1 MGSVLD
7 WKELMGWP
15 LPWRLSLGGAE
26 KAGSTRNGSWLWPQG
41 VVSGRLHPLPDRPV
55 PTPLGRGKPLCC
67 HQLCPKPPALFLSL
81 PCLDVFSASFLVSS
95 HKGRC
100 QQGLRKDSKQLRVG
114 HINLSLGAGPFVQPL
129 PSPPNVPIAT
139 APPFQLP
146 FLRSCHQRKKS
157 QCPGMGISRQ
167 LGISARQYC
176 QTCPL
181 LHGHRTNQIL
191 CCMLTMHFYEC
202 SFYRCF

>member
-1 MGSVLD
+1 
-7 WKELMGWP
+7 MGWP
-15 LPWRLSLGGAE
+15 LPWRLSLVGAE

-41 VVSGRLHPLPDRPV
+41 VVSGRLYPLPDRPV

-81 PCLDVFSASFLVSS
+81 PCPDVFSASFLVSS

-100 QQGLRKDSKQLRVG
+100 QRGLRKDSKQLRVG
-114 HINLSLGAGPFVQPL
+114 HIYLSLGAGPFFQPL

-146 FLRSCHQRKKS
+146 FLRSCHQRKKKKAS
-157 QCPGMGISRQ
+157 AQAWASPGSWGLASGSSASHAHFSMGTKQ
-167 LGISARQYC
+167 AKAFVVC
-176 QTCPL
+176 
-181 LHGHRTNQIL
+181 
-191 CCMLTMHFYEC
+191 
-202 SFYRCF
+202 